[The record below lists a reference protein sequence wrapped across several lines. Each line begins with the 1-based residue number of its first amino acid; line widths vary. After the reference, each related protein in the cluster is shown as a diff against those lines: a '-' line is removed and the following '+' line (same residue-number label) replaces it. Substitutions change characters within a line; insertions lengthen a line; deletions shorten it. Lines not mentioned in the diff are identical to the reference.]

1 LIHPKDP
8 GVPRICRAGEIVT
21 LKSRVSTG
29 ILFAAALAAA
39 TGCSKQQGAGGAPQ
53 LPPTLVTVAVAKP
66 ATVPVYLDEIGKSV
80 AFESVV
86 VMPQVAGRIT
96 ERDFVDGADLKKGQL
111 LFVIDPRPF
120 QAQVDLAVAQL
131 AQSKAALDLAESQF
145 KMYQSLNDPRAVS
158 QLDFQT
164 KKNAVDVGQAQVQ
177 AAQAAVENAKLN
189 LEYCTIRS
197 PINGRAGERLV
208 DVGNIVQ
215 ANTTALL
222 SIQRLDPIYADFTIT
237 EQDLPG
243 VRQQMS
249 RGVLKTL
256 VRLPSDSEETARSG
270 SLTFFDNAVQNATGT
285 INLRATV
292 ANADHHFWPGEFV
305 NVRLILSTQ
314 ANAVLIPSEATQIS
328 QKGPFVYVI
337 HADNSAELRPVTLG
351 QRQGDDVVATSGV
364 AAGERVV
371 LTGQLG
377 VIPGGQVIIAPPSAS
392 PTPGAPSAGGAAEGQ

>member
-1 LIHPKDP
+1 M
-8 GVPRICRAGEIVT
+8 
-21 LKSRVSTG
+21 KSPVSIG
-29 ILFAAALAAA
+29 ILFAAALAVA
-39 TGCSKQQGAGGAPQ
+39 GCSKQQGAGGAPQ

-66 ATVPVYLDEIGKSV
+66 ANVPIYLDEIGKSV

-86 VMPQVAGRIT
+86 VMPQIAGRIT
-96 ERDFVDGADLKKGQL
+96 ERNFVDGADLKKGQP

-120 QAQVDLAVAQL
+120 HAHLDAAVAQL
-131 AQSKAALDLAESQF
+131 AQSKAALDLANSQF

-164 KKNAVDVGQAQVQ
+164 KKNAVEVGQAQVQ
-177 AAQAAVENAKLN
+177 AAEAAVENAKLS
-189 LEYCTIRS
+189 LDYCTIRS
-197 PINGRAGERLV
+197 PIDGRAGERLV

-243 VRQQMS
+243 VRAQMS
-249 RGVLKTL
+249 RGALKTM
-256 VRLPSDSEETARSG
+256 VRLPADTDATARSG

-314 ANAVLIPSEATQIS
+314 ANAVLIPSESTQIS

-337 HADNSAELRPVTLG
+337 HDDNTAELRPVTLG

-371 LTGQLG
+371 LTGQLTI
-377 VIPGGQVIIAPPSAS
+377 IPGGKVMVAPPAAAA
-392 PTPGAPSAGGAAEGQ
+392 TPGAPGAGGGQTEGQ

>member
-1 LIHPKDP
+1 M
-8 GVPRICRAGEIVT
+8 T
-21 LKSRVSTG
+21 LKKSRVSTG
-29 ILFAAALAAA
+29 ILFAAALLAV

-53 LPPTLVTVAVAKP
+53 LPPTLVTIAVAKP
-66 ATVPVYLDEIGKSV
+66 ATVPVYLDEIGKNV

-120 QAQVDLAVAQL
+120 QAQLDLAVAQL
-131 AQSKAALDLAESQF
+131 AQSKAALDLAQSQF

-164 KKNAVDVGQAQVQ
+164 KKNAVEVGQAQVQ

-197 PINGRAGERLV
+197 PIDGRAGERLV

-237 EQDLPG
+237 EQDLPA

-249 RGVLKTL
+249 RGVLKAM
-256 VRLPSDSEETARSG
+256 VRLPSDLEETARSG

-337 HADNSAELRPVTLG
+337 HADNTAELRPVTLG

-371 LTGQLG
+371 LTGQLTI
-377 VIPGGQVIIAPPSAS
+377 IPGGQVIVAPPPASAM
-392 PTPGAPSAGGAAEGQ
+392 PGAPGAGGSTEGQ